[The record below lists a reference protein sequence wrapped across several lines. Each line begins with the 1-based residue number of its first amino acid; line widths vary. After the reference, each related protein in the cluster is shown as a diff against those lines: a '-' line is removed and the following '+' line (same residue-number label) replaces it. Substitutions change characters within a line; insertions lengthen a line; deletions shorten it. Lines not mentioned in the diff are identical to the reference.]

1 MQCLLTELTLSAMDI
16 ILPKSLGTKCKSV
29 CDVTKKQQLVLGV
42 MNSDG

>member
-1 MQCLLTELTLSAMDI
+1 MDV

-29 CDVTKKQQLVLGV
+29 CDVTEKQQLVLGV